1 MQTISNHMFQ
11 RAKVKRT
18 GELVE
23 LRLVI
28 DVISRDAPD
37 WLGFWVSK
45 TELRG
50 YLVRSDSCGLYEI
63 AGISPEVIDDVRRA
77 KLLRVIERDEDDE
90 MVRWCEVPSVAG
102 NEPGW
107 RDRAGL
113 WCRKKQARMSLFGTY
128 VWTVFFDRGER
139 E

>member
-1 MQTISNHMFQ
+1 MFQ
-11 RAKVKRT
+11 RAKDKRT
-18 GELVE
+18 GEVVE

-37 WLGFWVSK
+37 WLCFWISK

-50 YLVRSDSCGLYEI
+50 YLLRSEGFDIYEI
-63 AGISPEVIDDVRRA
+63 AGISPDVIDDVRRA

-107 RDRAGL
+107 WDRAGV
-113 WCRKKQARMSLFGTY
+113 WCRKQRARMSLFGTY
-128 VWTVFFDRGER
+128 VWAVFFDR
-139 E
+139 